1 LFMTYLAYSS
11 DSAIFVRKG
20 IMDGQKEDRPPRSY
34 LGDRLK
40 SASRASFLKV
50 LYVVQPPFFITF
62 LGLLVH
68 YESASG
74 FLRQQFHVGSN
85 MHSAKGWSIRYVIC
99 SERTNDKGSVLCF
112 VLCVCTVYHVV
123 EIFLFNVNVQS
134 QTIMITD
141 FWNI

>member
-1 LFMTYLAYSS
+1 
-11 DSAIFVRKG
+11 
-20 IMDGQKEDRPPRSY
+20 
-34 LGDRLK
+34 
-40 SASRASFLKV
+40 
-50 LYVVQPPFFITF
+50 
-62 LGLLVH
+62 LLVH
-68 YESASG
+68 YEAASG

-85 MHSAKGWSIRYVIC
+85 MRSAKGWSIRYVIC